1 MTFFEYFPDA
11 GFGLILIVMLPVAFV
26 SCLILQ
32 KAMDMFN
39 QLKPR
44 IAVFL
49 AKIIYHEDWSDR
61 LPQK

>member
-32 KAMDMFN
+32 KAMDVFN
-39 QLKPR
+39 KAKPK

-49 AKIIYHEDWSDR
+49 AKILYHEDWSDR
-61 LPQK
+61 LPTK

>member
-26 SCLILQ
+26 SCMFFEKTQ
-32 KAMDMFN
+32 DKFN

-61 LPQK
+61 LPTK

>member
-11 GFGLILIVMLPVAFV
+11 GFGLILIVMLLIAFV

-32 KAMDMFN
+32 KAMDVFN
-39 QLKPR
+39 KAKPK

-49 AKIIYHEDWSDR
+49 AKILYHEDWSDR
-61 LPQK
+61 LPEK

>member
-32 KAMDMFN
+32 KAMDVFN
-39 QLKPR
+39 KAKPK

-49 AKIIYHEDWSDR
+49 AKILYHEDWSDR
-61 LPQK
+61 LPEK